1 MARFKRYA
9 TLSLPL
15 VVLAVATLTLAP
27 SAEGQKQNSKPSNVF
42 VTNDASAPI
51 PTLPAA
57 IQPVH
62 VIGGSGAYLNV
73 SCPFT
78 AVIYTVPAG
87 KLLVIEDASAS
98 AVSAANPSGIG
109 PTIDVLLGLI
119 TNIFEGL
126 DVGSSFII
134 QSIGV
139 PAGGGR
145 TMRAYAG
152 PETDVRFSVG
162 GCPAN
167 VNATVSFSGQLVDFA
182 P

>member
-1 MARFKRYA
+1 
-9 TLSLPL
+9 
-15 VVLAVATLTLAP
+15 
-27 SAEGQKQNSKPSNVF
+27 
-42 VTNDASAPI
+42 
-51 PTLPAA
+51 
-57 IQPVH
+57 

-78 AVIYTVPAG
+78 TVIYTVPAG

-98 AVSAANPSGIG
+98 AVSAANPSGID

-126 DVGSSFII
+126 DVGSSFIV

>member
-1 MARFKRYA
+1 VTRFKRYA
-9 TLSLPL
+9 RSLPL
-15 VVLAVATLTLAP
+15 VVLAVAALTVTQ
-27 SAEGQKQNSKPSNVF
+27 SAEGQKQKP
-42 VTNDASAPI
+42 P
-51 PTLPAA
+51 A

-78 AVIYTVPAG
+78 TVIYTVPAG
-87 KLLVIEDASAS
+87 KLLLIEDASAS
-98 AVSAANPSGIG
+98 AVSAANPSGID
-109 PTIDVLLGLI
+109 PTIDVQLGLI
-119 TNIFEGL
+119 TNIVEGL
-126 DVGSSFII
+126 DIGRSFIV

-139 PAGGGR
+139 PMGGGR

-152 PETDVRFSVG
+152 PETDVHFSVG